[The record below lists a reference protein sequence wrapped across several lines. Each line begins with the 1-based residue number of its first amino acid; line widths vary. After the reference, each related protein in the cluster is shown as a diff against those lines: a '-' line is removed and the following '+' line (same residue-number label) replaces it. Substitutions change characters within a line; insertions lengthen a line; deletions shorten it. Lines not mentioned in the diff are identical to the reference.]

1 MNSESL
7 FDGLD
12 PLVAAVLNDARRTPP
27 VEIDDALL
35 TAMSAAAVEG
45 SLAPTPSTSRRKAMI
60 GKLITAKAFAIAG
73 AFVLTGGVAAAAT
86 GTLPD
91 PVQSPVSHAAEHVGV
106 HIPNGDHGATVSD
119 AAHDKTGEDSNHGGD
134 VSTVAGDNHGH
145 EGGATTSTTAVSDD
159 NGNHGSTSN
168 GNGPGRHDEPTTST
182 TVKHENSGEGEH
194 HEPTTTTVATGG
206 HEEHHGTTTTT
217 VHNCAGCHDGP
228 TTSTT
233 AKPVEQ
239 QHHEPTT
246 TTTVKP
252 VEHHDTTTTRI

>member
-12 PLVAAVLNDARRTPP
+12 PEVAAVLNDARRTPP
-27 VEIDDALL
+27 VEIDDGLL

-45 SLAPTPSTSRRKAMI
+45 SLTPIPSTSRRKAMI

-106 HIPNGDHGATVSD
+106 HIPDGEHGAAVSD
-119 AAHDKTGEDSNHGGD
+119 AAHDKTVDGKNHGDD
-134 VSTVAGDNHGH
+134 VSAVARDNHGH
-145 EGGATTSTTAVSDD
+145 DGDTTSTTEVGDDNHD
-159 NGNHGSTSN
+159 NGNHN
-168 GNGPGRHDEPTTST
+168 GAGRHDDPTTST

-194 HEPTTTTVATGG
+194 HEPTSTTVVS
-206 HEEHHGTTTTT
+206 HEGEHHDTTTTT

-233 AKPVEQ
+233 AKPVEE

-246 TTTVKP
+246 TTTAAP
-252 VEHHDTTTTRI
+252 EHHDTTSTTRI